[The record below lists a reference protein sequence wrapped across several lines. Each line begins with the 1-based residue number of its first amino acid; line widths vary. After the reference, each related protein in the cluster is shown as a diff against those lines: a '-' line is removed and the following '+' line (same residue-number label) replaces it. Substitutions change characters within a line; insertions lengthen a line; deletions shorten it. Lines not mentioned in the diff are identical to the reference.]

1 MFVQL
6 KDGKLAGLV
15 RRHDGRLLPVLAIEE
30 RDDRL
35 YLHIQ
40 GGMVDFWATPT
51 ELIARGYR
59 LLCAKRV
66 LWDLW
71 SPVLTGSES
80 RDLAHKGYLF

>member
-6 KDGKLAGLV
+6 QDGKLMGLV

-35 YLHIQ
+35 YLHIE

-71 SPVLTGSES
+71 SPVLTAGQS
-80 RDLAHKGYLF
+80 RAPTQWDYLC